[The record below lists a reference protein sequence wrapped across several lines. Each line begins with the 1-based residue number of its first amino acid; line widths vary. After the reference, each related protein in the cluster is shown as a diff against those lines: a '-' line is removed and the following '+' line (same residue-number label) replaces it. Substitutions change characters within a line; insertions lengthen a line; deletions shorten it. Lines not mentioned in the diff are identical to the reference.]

1 MLAKSV
7 VVIVTLFGLALAADI
22 DIVDDNFDARVREAE
37 NTLVMFYAPW

>member
-7 VVIVTLFGLALAADI
+7 VVIVTLLGLALAADI

-37 NTLVMFYAPW
+37 NSLVMFYAPW

>member
-7 VVIVTLFGLALAADI
+7 IVIVTLFGLAFAADI
-22 DIVDDNFDARVREAE
+22 DIVDDNFEARIREAD